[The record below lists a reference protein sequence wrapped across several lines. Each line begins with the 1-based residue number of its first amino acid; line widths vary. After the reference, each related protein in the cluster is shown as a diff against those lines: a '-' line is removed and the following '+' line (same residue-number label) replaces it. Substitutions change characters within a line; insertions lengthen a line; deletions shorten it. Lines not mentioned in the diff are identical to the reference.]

1 MDIEELF
8 HRLKDL
14 EKPYVSRQR
23 NPFLVLI
30 GGILSTRTKDEVTEK
45 ALKRLIEH
53 APDLKKLNEFPVE
66 KIEELIYPVGFY
78 HTKAKKLK
86 MLTKTLLEKYKGEIP
101 QKLDQLLSLPGV
113 GRKVA
118 TLVLSAAFDK
128 DEICVDTH
136 VHRISNRLGLVKTKN
151 VLETEREL
159 KKIIPQ
165 KHWKEINSC
174 FVTLGKRFCH
184 PKRPMCR
191 HCPLKNTCHYRRR
204 AASSAK

>member
-8 HRLKDL
+8 HHL
-14 EKPYVSRQR
+14 EDFERPYVSRQR

-86 MLTKTLLEKYKGEIP
+86 MLTKTLLEKYKGKIP

-159 KKIIPQ
+159 KKVIPQ

-184 PKRPMCR
+184 PKRPMCTY
-191 HCPLKNTCHYRRR
+191 CPLKNTCHYRRR